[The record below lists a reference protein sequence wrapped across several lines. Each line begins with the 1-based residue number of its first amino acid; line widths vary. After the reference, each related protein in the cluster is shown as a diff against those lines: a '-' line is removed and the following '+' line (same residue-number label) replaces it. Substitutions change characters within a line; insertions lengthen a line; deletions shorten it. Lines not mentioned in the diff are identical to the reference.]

1 MQPDGQKLNKL
12 QDFSCRKMKI
22 AFRVL
27 VLGHFAQPWGTPSQ
41 AKGHF
46 GGTCADNKG
55 PWNSSSVLFLPS
67 EADLKRASKEIRA
80 VGENEGGKLKW
91 SPCYSFT
98 HWANNLENDI
108 YFTDAFQAKVM
119 NPDVAQLDAL
129 ISFGK
134 IEEKSEWNLGKIDAC
149 FGCVCFSRLPCKA
162 KLGLLSFPN
171 PTFWVLH

>member
-1 MQPDGQKLNKL
+1 M
-12 QDFSCRKMKI
+12 
-22 AFRVL
+22 
-27 VLGHFAQPWGTPSQ
+27 GHFAQPWGTPSQ

-67 EADLKRASKEIRA
+67 EADLKRASKEISA

>member
-1 MQPDGQKLNKL
+1 MQG
-12 QDFSCRKMKI
+12 FGSWGHIGVSM
-22 AFRVL
+22 
-27 VLGHFAQPWGTPSQ
+27 GHFAQPWRTLSQ

-55 PWNSSSVLFLPS
+55 LLKFLFCLIPALEKS
-67 EADLKRASKEIRA
+67 LKRNKCCR
-80 VGENEGGKLKW
+80 GEWRGKLKW

-98 HWANNLENDI
+98 HWANNWENDI
-108 YFTDAFQAKVM
+108 YFTDGFQAKVM

-129 ISFGK
+129 ICFGK

-171 PTFWVLH
+171 PTFWMLH